1 MSALLGVANV
11 GATSGGATGE
21 GDAMASSGSAA
32 ASPNRRARA
41 PMVVIGSVVALAA
54 LIAPGYWLGTD
65 PRVEHGESVILV
77 ALAPG
82 ALLVLSWL
90 VRLLQ
95 WWGAARAPARRV
107 MVTAHL
113 AQSPQ
118 PASAGRVTAAAD
130 AVSAAGGIDASPKGY
145 AVWLTVSGRDG
156 GVRHQR
162 VVWEPWLREL
172 TRPRQATVR
181 HGSGVSVVDV
191 AGYGRL
197 WPASFTL
204 RRRPYG
210 VRLIPFRKA
219 RRLPK
224 ENSLSH
230 GRLVYLFLLFVL
242 PFLAGAVTRGMWALL
257 GWWVAYVVASM
268 AATGAWFGI
277 IPPGA
282 LPAAARRGRA
292 STTS

>member
-1 MSALLGVANV
+1 
-11 GATSGGATGE
+11 
-21 GDAMASSGSAA
+21 MA
-32 ASPNRRARA
+32 NRRARA

-54 LIAPGYWLGTD
+54 LIALGYRLGTD
-65 PRVEHGESVILV
+65 PRVEQREGDILV

-82 ALLVLSWL
+82 TFLVLSWF
-90 VRLLQ
+90 VRLVQ

-118 PASAGRVTAAAD
+118 PGSAGRVTAAAG
-130 AVSAAGGIDASPKGY
+130 AVSAAAGIDAGPKGY
-145 AVWLTVSGRDG
+145 SVWLTVSGRDG
-156 GVRHQR
+156 GVLHQR

-172 TRPRQATVR
+172 TRLRQATVR

-197 WPASFTL
+197 WPASLTL

-219 RRLPK
+219 QRLPK

-230 GRLVYLFLLFVL
+230 GRLACLLLLFVA
-242 PFLAGAVTRGMWALL
+242 PGLAGAVTQGAWALL

-268 AATGAWFGI
+268 VATGAWFGI
-277 IPPGA
+277 IPPGV
-282 LPAAARRGRA
+282 LPEAARRGRA
-292 STTS
+292 PTTS

>member
-1 MSALLGVANV
+1 
-11 GATSGGATGE
+11 
-21 GDAMASSGSAA
+21 
-32 ASPNRRARA
+32 
-41 PMVVIGSVVALAA
+41 MVVIGSVVALAA
-54 LIAPGYWLGTD
+54 LIALGYRLGTD
-65 PRVEHGESVILV
+65 PRVEHGEVVILV

-90 VRLLQ
+90 VRLVQ

-118 PASAGRVTAAAD
+118 PGSAGRVTGAAH
-130 AVSAAGGIDASPKGY
+130 AVSAAGGIDTSPKGY

-156 GVRHQR
+156 GVLHQR

-172 TRPRQATVR
+172 TRPRQAMVR

-230 GRLVYLFLLFVL
+230 GRLAYLFLLLVVPCL
-242 PFLAGAVTRGMWALL
+242 GGAVAQGVWALL
-257 GWWVAYVVASM
+257 GWWVAYLVASM
-268 AATGAWFGI
+268 AAAGAWFGI
-277 IPPGA
+277 IPPGV
-282 LPAAARRGRA
+282 LPEAARRGRA
-292 STTS
+292 PATS

>member
-1 MSALLGVANV
+1 
-11 GATSGGATGE
+11 
-21 GDAMASSGSAA
+21 MASSGSAA
-32 ASPNRRARA
+32 ALAHRRARA

-54 LIAPGYWLGTD
+54 LIALGYRLSTD
-65 PRVEHGESVILV
+65 PRVEHDEVAILV
-77 ALAPG
+77 VLALG

-90 VRLLQ
+90 VRLMQ

-118 PASAGRVTAAAD
+118 PGSAGRVTAAAA
-130 AVSAAGGIDASPKGY
+130 AVSAAGGIDTSPKGY
-145 AVWLTVSGRDG
+145 AVWLTVSGRNG
-156 GVRHQR
+156 GVLHQR

-210 VRLIPFRKA
+210 VRLISFRKA

-224 ENSLSH
+224 QNSLSH
-230 GRLVYLFLLFVL
+230 SRLAYLFLLLVL
-242 PFLAGAVTRGMWALL
+242 PGLASAVAQGVWALL

-277 IPPGA
+277 IPPGV
-282 LPAAARRGRA
+282 LPEAARRGRA
-292 STTS
+292 PTTS

>member
-1 MSALLGVANV
+1 
-11 GATSGGATGE
+11 
-21 GDAMASSGSAA
+21 MASSGSAA
-32 ASPNRRARA
+32 TLANRRARA

-54 LIAPGYWLGTD
+54 LIALGYRLGTD
-65 PRVEHGESVILV
+65 PRVEHGEVVILV

-90 VRLLQ
+90 VRLVQ

-118 PASAGRVTAAAD
+118 PGSAGRVTGAAH
-130 AVSAAGGIDASPKGY
+130 AVSAAGGIDTSPKGY

-156 GVRHQR
+156 GVLHQR

-172 TRPRQATVR
+172 TRPRQAMVR

-230 GRLVYLFLLFVL
+230 GRLAYLFLLLVVPCL
-242 PFLAGAVTRGMWALL
+242 GGAVAQGVWALL
-257 GWWVAYVVASM
+257 GWWVAYLVASM
-268 AATGAWFGI
+268 AAAGAWFGI
-277 IPPGA
+277 IPPGV
-282 LPAAARRGRA
+282 LPEAARRGRA
-292 STTS
+292 PATS

>member
-1 MSALLGVANV
+1 
-11 GATSGGATGE
+11 
-21 GDAMASSGSAA
+21 
-32 ASPNRRARA
+32 
-41 PMVVIGSVVALAA
+41 MVVIGSVVALAA
-54 LIAPGYWLGTD
+54 LIAPGYLLGTD
-65 PRVEHGESVILV
+65 PRFAHGEVILV
-77 ALAPG
+77 ALASG

-90 VRLLQ
+90 VRLMQ

-118 PASAGRVTAAAD
+118 PGSAGRVTAAAG
-130 AVSAAGGIDASPKGY
+130 AVSAAGGIDTSPKGY

-156 GVRHQR
+156 GDGRVLHQR

-191 AGYGRL
+191 VGYGRL

-224 ENSLSH
+224 GNSLSY
-230 GRLVYLFLLFVL
+230 GRLAYLFLLFVL
-242 PFLAGAVTRGMWALL
+242 PCLPGAVTQGMWALL

-268 AATGAWFGI
+268 AAVGAWFGI
-277 IPPGA
+277 IPPGV
-282 LPAAARRGRA
+282 LPGAARRGRA
-292 STTS
+292 PATS